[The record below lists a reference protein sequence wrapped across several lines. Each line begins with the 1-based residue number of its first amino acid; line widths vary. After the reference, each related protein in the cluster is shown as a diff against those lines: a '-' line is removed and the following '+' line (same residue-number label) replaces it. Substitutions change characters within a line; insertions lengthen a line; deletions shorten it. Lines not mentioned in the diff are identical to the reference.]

1 MTSSLKKMKPA
12 SCLAVIL
19 QNTNRGQVTEQA
31 IMTAT
36 TTTTTT
42 VVESAGEK
50 RQVQHNAAMGPNMS
64 LLSKQI
70 R

>member
-36 TTTTTT
+36 TTTTT

>member
-36 TTTTTT
+36 TTTT